1 MDMNDDVEFE
11 EVELSD
17 YIAGGGKLGAPANAN
32 ARYRGEILRLMA
44 VFVDSEMAGA
54 SGFAD
59 SINWAPGLKDR
70 MIAGRI
76 ALEKFGHAEHVLK
89 IMEEFGANTSRYI
102 EQHPWNKRLDRNADL
117 GTKRIEGDMRLNVFH
132 YPLTDWCDAVTMNTL
147 MGCATV
153 IYLKEG
159 LGCSYQPLADA
170 FAAILPAEARH
181 ARLGENGMRQLLAD
195 GYDRAAVQASVDYW
209 YPRVA
214 SSFGRASSDHFEVYR
229 RYGLRQHTNEELCA
243 SWQAEA
249 GRILSGLGLNVP
261 QVACQ

>member
-11 EVELSD
+11 EVELND

-76 ALEKFGHAEHVLK
+76 ALEKFGHAERVLK
-89 IMEEFGANTSRYI
+89 IMEEFGANTS
-102 EQHPWNKRLDRNADL
+102 QHPWNKRLDRNADL

-147 MGCATV
+147 MGCATI

-159 LGCSYQPLADA
+159 IGCSYQPLVDA
-170 FAAILPAEARH
+170 FAEILPVEARH
-181 ARLGENGMRQLLAD
+181 ARLGETGVRQLLAD

-229 RYGLRQHTNEELCA
+229 RYGLRQHTNEELCT

-249 GRILSGLGLNVP
+249 GRILTGLGLDVP
-261 QVACQ
+261 QTACE